1 MDKLRAMQVFVAT
14 ADAGSFSGAAEML
27 GISAVMVGK
36 HVRSLELQLSARL
49 IERTTRR
56 QALTEIGASYLE
68 RCREVLVS
76 VQEAD
81 RVAESLRAV
90 PRGTLRVTAPVA
102 YGTHRLAPLLGD
114 YLASHHGV
122 QVELI
127 LHDGVM
133 DLAEQGFDCAI
144 RSGDEPDPR
153 LVARTLARSR
163 MLAVASPEW
172 VSRHGLPRHPS
183 ELEGHALLGFTPW
196 GPAAAWRFKRGD
208 EVVKVQVR
216 GPLRANQGQ
225 ALLNACVAGLGVAVQ
240 SDALLAPALAARQ
253 VVHLLPDWEL
263 PSRAMH
269 ILRLPE
275 ARPSAKLRSFID
287 FVVERLG

>member
-14 ADAGSFSGAAEML
+14 ADAGSFSGAAEVL

-36 HVRSLELQLSARL
+36 HVRSLETQLSARL

-56 QALTEIGASYLE
+56 QALTEIGAAYLE

-76 VQEAD
+76 VQDAD

-90 PRGTLRVTAPVA
+90 ARGMLRVTAPVA
-102 YGTHRLAPLLGD
+102 YGVHRLAPLLGD
-114 YLASHHGV
+114 YLASHRGV

-127 LHDGVM
+127 LHDDVM
-133 DLAEQGFDCAI
+133 DLAEQGFDCSI
-144 RSGDEPDPR
+144 RSGDELDPR
-153 LVARTLARSR
+153 LVARPLARSR

-196 GPAAAWRFKRGD
+196 GPAAAWRFKRGE
-208 EVVKVQVR
+208 EVVKVPVR